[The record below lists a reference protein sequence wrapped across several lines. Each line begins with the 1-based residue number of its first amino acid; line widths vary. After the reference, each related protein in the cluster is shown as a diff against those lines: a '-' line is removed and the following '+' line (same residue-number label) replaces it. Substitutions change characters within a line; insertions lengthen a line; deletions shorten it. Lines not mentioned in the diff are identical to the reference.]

1 MGAKLLIRGWL
12 KNQLIIYIWQCLF
25 SMESNTKRNHW
36 SISSNWSVD
45 VQYFVS
51 FSYTAKWFGY
61 IFFFFFKF
69 FSIIGHEKILN
80 IVLVLEY
87 FLKWVS
93 LTSLSMKFLI
103 YLLDLLPTMIKPYK
117 FRPET
122 PNLPQFIYWY
132 FCLTG
137 LYCHTVLLAGAMFLY
152 CCQSL
157 SHVWLCNR
165 MDDSTPGFPVLHY
178 LLKFAQIHVHWVSDA
193 I

>member
-1 MGAKLLIRGWL
+1 M
-12 KNQLIIYIWQCLF
+12 IW
-25 SMESNTKRNHW
+25 
-36 SISSNWSVD
+36 I
-45 VQYFVS
+45 
-51 FSYTAKWFGY
+51 Y
-61 IFFFFFKF
+61 IFFFFRF

-103 YLLDLLPTMIKPYK
+103 YLLGLLPTMIKPYK

-137 LYCHTVLLAGAMFLY
+137 LYCHTVLLAGAMSIY
-152 CCQSL
+152 CCCSVTKSCLTLQLHGWQHTRLPCPSL
-157 SHVWLCNR
+157 SPGVCSNFMSIESVMLSSYLILCLR
-165 MDDSTPGFPVLHY
+165 LLLLPSIFPSIRVFCNELASHQVANI
-178 LLKFAQIHVHWVSDA
+178 LEFQLQHQSFQWIFRVDFL
-193 I
+193 